1 MNDTAAP
8 QPAAAAS
15 PAAEVTRILL
25 HPLSMRQDG
34 DSWVI
39 GRADTGD
46 FAVMPAVAH
55 RAITLL
61 SGGHTVGQTA
71 QALQKET
78 GTSVAVTDFV
88 ASLEGLGFI
97 AAIDGE
103 PRAGPPALRPTLPWL
118 RPRHVR
124 WLLHPALA
132 WLALAVITAAAVM
145 MITDPALTPRYGD
158 LVWSRHSGMVLAVN
172 AALGWSLVWL
182 HELGHLTTARAAGVP
197 ARMSL
202 STRLQ
207 FLAAQTDV
215 SGVWAAPRR
224 TRMTVYLA
232 GIAVNLITASTCILI
247 LGLAGPGGLIRH
259 LLAAAALESLLF
271 LPLQLLIFM
280 RTDVYFVVQ
289 DLASCANLYADGSAH
304 VRYLAHRIWRAI
316 RRNGCPPRHPA
327 HALPPGERRAVHA
340 YSWLLLS
347 GTAASIAVAAF
358 ITIPA
363 AIALLAH
370 AVGELADRSPAGGL
384 DGTAAI
390 VVVGGFQI
398 VWLRT
403 WWRRH
408 GGQVSTGLRTW
419 QQRAA
424 GRR

>member
-1 MNDTAAP
+1 MNESAP
-8 QPAAAAS
+8 PRPPARTLPGADA
-15 PAAEVTRILL
+15 TRVLL

-34 DSWVI
+34 DLWVI
-39 GRADTGD
+39 GRTDTGD
-46 FAVMPAVAH
+46 FALVPAVAH

-61 SGGHTVGQTA
+61 RDGHTVGQTA

-78 GTSVAVTDFV
+78 GADIAIADFV
-88 ASLEGLGFI
+88 ASLDDLGFI

-103 PRAGPPALRPTLPWL
+103 TRAGPTTLRPTLPWL
-118 RPRHVR
+118 RPQHLR

-132 WLALAVITAAAVM
+132 WLALAVITSAAAM
-145 MITDPALTPRYGD
+145 MITDPALVPRYSD

-224 TRMTVYLA
+224 TRITVYLA
-232 GIAVNLITASTCILI
+232 GIAVNLIVASTCVLI

-259 LLAAAALESLLF
+259 LLAALALESLLL

-280 RTDVYFVVQ
+280 RTDVYFLIQ
-289 DLASCANLYADGSAH
+289 DMAGCANLYADGSAH
-304 VRYLAHRIWRAI
+304 IRYLAQRTCRAI
-316 RRNGCPPRHPA
+316 RRRGGPQRNPA
-327 HALPPGERRAVHA
+327 HALPPRERRAVQA

-347 GTAASIAVAAF
+347 GTTATIAVAVC

-370 AVGELADRSPAGGL
+370 ATSELASRSATDKL
-384 DGTAAI
+384 DGAAALI
-390 VVVGGFQI
+390 VVGGFQI
-398 VWLRT
+398 TWLCT

-408 GGQVSTGLRTW
+408 GSQVRAHLHTRP
-419 QQRAA
+419 QQPA
-424 GRR
+424 RRR